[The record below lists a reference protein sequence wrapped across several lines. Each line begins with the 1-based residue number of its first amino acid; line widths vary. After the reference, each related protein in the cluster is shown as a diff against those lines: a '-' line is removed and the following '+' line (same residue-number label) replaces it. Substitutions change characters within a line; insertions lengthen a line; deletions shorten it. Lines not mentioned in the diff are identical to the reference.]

1 MEVIFSRFLDSC
13 SSCDTIRKKYHEL
26 ETRAGIIMKLIL
38 AKNTKKKNDKI
49 GDYIQVNNVYNMRIE
64 CYSFI

>member
-38 AKNTKKKNDKI
+38 AKNTKKKK
-49 GDYIQVNNVYNMRIE
+49 
-64 CYSFI
+64 